1 MNSYYCYIIKIT
13 KNNKLRGFKIG
24 ERGDTDRVENLI
36 KKYEEDKKNVK
47 AEVLIPDIP
56 LPHNKEKRL
65 NDKAVHRQ
73 LIKEKK
79 FVKQDSDTLKEITS
93 ENDGKGEFFRLR
105 DGVKM
110 SDDDIVSYVKE
121 VIDKLGK
128 DESNFKTKLKNPK
141 NIIISYRGQQNHV
154 VRNYYIN
161 KILEYIP
168 GIYNNIY
175 QSFLLIG
182 QFDEQFVSQLSGY
195 NKVYILYDSEEQ
207 KINYIDAVE
216 KNLYYFYNTD
226 EVLKMCKK
234 FDYIIANPPYAMGN
248 ELTKTVVENVEFG
261 KYINLMPASKYKG
274 KELYRYVESIEKVED
289 NFDDACVGE
298 SLTIT
303 IMSKTA
309 DTFSSFDELEMCKFD
324 ERFRKF
330 YENNS
335 KKENNINY
343 TFVYKISKSKDEI
356 KEALNKINSDTDFF
370 ISQRTADNGVHI
382 DDGATDRK
390 WNLGYNI
397 SDTSIFNI
405 TKWTGGAWGT
415 QGGFIQ
421 FNKKVEK
428 DNFTNFWYR
437 NGKNGLMNKLI
448 KGLNKT
454 NGTIELAI
462 PRVDWSHPWTDEEI
476 LKEYG
481 YTEEEIKEILE

>member
-47 AEVLIPDIP
+47 AEVLISNIP
-56 LPHNKEKRL
+56 LPQNKEKRL

-79 FVKQDSDTLKEITS
+79 FIKQESDTLKEITS

-110 SDDDIVSYVKE
+110 TDFEIISYVE
-121 VIDKLGK
+121 GVIDKLGK

-168 GIYNNIY
+168 NVYNTIY

-207 KINYIDAVE
+207 KIKYIDAVE

-274 KELYRYVESIEKVED
+274 KELYKYVESIEKVED
-289 NFDDACVGE
+289 NFEDACIGD
-298 SLTIT
+298 SLTVAT
-303 IMSKTA
+303 MSKTA
-309 DTFSSFDELEMCKFD
+309 DAFSSFEELEICKFD
-324 ERFRKF
+324 ERFKKF
-330 YENNS
+330 YRQNLTR
-335 KKENNINY
+335 KINFDY
-343 TFVYKISKSKDEI
+343 QVKYNDKNKDI
-356 KEALNKINSDTDFF
+356 LQNKINSLTLELDFV
-370 ISQRTADNGVHI
+370 IPVRCAANGI
-382 DDGATDRK
+382 DMSGFSYD
-390 WNLGYNI
+390 WNINHKENK
-397 SDTSIFNI
+397 SVFSIG
-405 TKWTGGAWGT
+405 WDGT
-415 QGGFIQ
+415 QWQTFFSAIK
-421 FNKKVEK
+421 FAHSIEK

-437 NGKNGLMNKLI
+437 KGRDGLMHKLI
-448 KGLNKT
+448 KGLNKAG
-454 NGTIELAI
+454 GTIELAI
-462 PRVDWSHPWTDEEI
+462 PRVDWSHSWTDEEI

>member
-47 AEVLIPDIP
+47 AEVLISDIP

-128 DESNFKTKLKNPK
+128 DENNYKTKLKNPK

-168 GIYNNIY
+168 GIYNTIY

-274 KELYRYVESIEKVED
+274 KELYRYVESIDKVDD
-289 NFDDACVGE
+289 NFDDAYVGE

-303 IMSKTA
+303 EMSKTA
-309 DTFSSFDELEMCKFD
+309 DKFKSFEELEMCKF
-324 ERFRKF
+324 EEKFKKF
-330 YENNS
+330 YELNLLRKSPFNIGPYCS
-335 KKENNINY
+335 KPTKQNY
-343 TFVYKISKSKDEI
+343 SQ
-356 KEALNKINSDTDFF
+356 DTDFF
-370 ISQRTADNGVHI
+370 VYLRAADHGI
-382 DDGATDRK
+382 DM
-390 WNLGYNI
+390 
-397 SDTSIFNI
+397 S
-405 TKWTGGAWGT
+405 GGAFDWNNKLKSEQELMPYILRTYEDRGQMVCGQFIFFSTEEEKKNFTDFWYKNGT
-415 QGGFIQ
+415 QG
-421 FNKKVEK
+421 
-428 DNFTNFWYR
+428 
-437 NGKNGLMNKLI
+437 LMHKLI
-448 KGLNKT
+448 KGMHKSS
-454 NGTIELAI
+454 GTIDTAI

-481 YTEEEIKEILE
+481 YTEEKIKEILK

>member
-47 AEVLIPDIP
+47 AEVLIPDIL

-65 NDKAVHRQ
+65 NDKTVHRQ

-128 DESNFKTKLKNPK
+128 DENNYKTKLKNPK

-168 GIYNNIY
+168 GIYNTIY

-195 NKVYILYDSEEQ
+195 NKVYDSEEQ

-274 KELYRYVESIEKVED
+274 KELYRYVESIDRVED
-289 NFDDACVGE
+289 NFEDACIGD
-298 SLTIT
+298 SLTVAV
-303 IMSKTA
+303 MSKSV
-309 DTFSSFDELEMCKFD
+309 DTFSSFEELEMCKFD
-324 ERFRKF
+324 EKFRKF
-330 YENNS
+330 YEKNFSAQPTYELGPMDS
-335 KKENNINY
+335 KPTRNHYDI
-343 TFVYKISKSKDEI
+343 
-356 KEALNKINSDTDFF
+356 LTDFF
-370 ISQRTADNGVHI
+370 IYTRVAANGV
-382 DDGATDRK
+382 DMSGKAYNWNFKLGDESELFNTLLKDRHE
-390 WNLGYNI
+390 LGIYFWGQFLF
-397 SDTSIFNI
+397 FNSPEER
-405 TKWTGGAWGT
+405 T
-415 QGGFIQ
+415 
-421 FNKKVEK
+421 
-428 DNFTNFWYR
+428 NFTDYWYR
-437 NGKNGLMNKLI
+437 NGTAGLCHKLI
-448 KGLNKT
+448 KGLHKT
-454 NGTIELAI
+454 GGTVDIAI

>member
-47 AEVLIPDIP
+47 AEVLISDIP

-73 LIKEKK
+73 LIKEKR

-207 KINYIDAVE
+207 KISYIDAVE

-274 KELYRYVESIEKVED
+274 KELYRYVESIDKVDD
-289 NFDDACVGE
+289 NFEDACIGD
-298 SLTIT
+298 SLTVAT
-303 IMSKTA
+303 MSKTA
-309 DTFSSFDELEMCKFD
+309 DTFSSFEELEMCKADNKFK
-324 ERFRKF
+324 KF
-330 YENNS
+330 YCA
-335 KKENNINY
+335 NINR
-343 TFVYKISKSKDEI
+343 TTLYKIGLYYTKPE
-356 KEALNKINSDTDFF
+356 KEAYSQNTDFF
-370 ISQRTADNGVHI
+370 VYLRAAANGV
-382 DDGATDRK
+382 DM
-390 WNLGYNI
+390 
-397 SDTSIFNI
+397 S
-405 TKWTGGAWGT
+405 GGAFDWNNKLKSEEELQSYIIRWYESKRTCVCG
-415 QGGFIQ
+415 QFIL
-421 FNKKVEK
+421 FNTSTEK
-428 DNFTNFWYR
+428 DNFTNYWYR
-437 NGKNGLMNKLI
+437 NGTSGLCHKLL
-448 KGLNKT
+448 KGLNKSS
-454 NGTIELAI
+454 GTITPAI

>member
-73 LIKEKK
+73 LIKEKR

-261 KYINLMPASKYKG
+261 KYINLMPVSKYKG

-289 NFDDACVGE
+289 HFDDACVGE
-298 SLTIT
+298 SLIVTE
-303 IMSKTA
+303 MSKTA
-309 DTFSSFDELEMCKFD
+309 DTFSSFEELEMCKFE
-324 ERFRKF
+324 ERFKKF
-330 YENNS
+330 YELNLSRKSPFNIGPYCS
-335 KKENNINY
+335 KPTKQNY
-343 TFVYKISKSKDEI
+343 SQ
-356 KEALNKINSDTDFF
+356 DTDFF
-370 ISQRTADNGVHI
+370 VYLRAAANGADMSGGTYDWNNRLKSEQELMPYILRTYE
-382 DDGATDRK
+382 DR
-390 WNLGYNI
+390 GQMVCGQF
-397 SDTSIFNI
+397 IFFS
-405 TKWTGGAWGT
+405 TEEE
-415 QGGFIQ
+415 
-421 FNKKVEK
+421 KK
-428 DNFTNFWYR
+428 NFTDFWYR
-437 NGKNGLMNKLI
+437 NGISGLMHKLI
-448 KGLNKT
+448 KGMHKSS
-454 NGTIELAI
+454 GTIDTAI
-462 PRVDWSHPWTDEEI
+462 PRVDWSHSWTDEEI

-481 YTEEEIKEILE
+481 YTEEEIKEILK

>member
-73 LIKEKK
+73 LIKEKR

-128 DESNFKTKLKNPK
+128 DENNYKTKLKNPK

-207 KINYIDAVE
+207 KISYIDVVE

-261 KYINLMPASKYKG
+261 KYINLMPVSKYKG

-289 NFDDACVGE
+289 HFDDACVGE

-303 IMSKTA
+303 TMSKIA
-309 DTFSSFDELEMCKFD
+309 DTFSSFDELEFCKVNPKLLDYYKQNFHKKQTFTIL
-324 ERFRKF
+324 ELIQGF
-330 YENNS
+330 NS
-335 KKENNINY
+335 VE
-343 TFVYKISKSKDEI
+343 EI
-356 KEALNKINSDTDFF
+356 TSFLNTLNKETDFL
-370 ISQRTADNGVHI
+370 IHTRTVK
-382 DDGATDRK
+382 DGLYLSGMTYE
-390 WNLGYNI
+390 WNVSKTLENKNI
-397 SDTSIFNI
+397 HF
-405 TKWTGGAWGT
+405 GT
-415 QGGFIQ
+415 QGENKYRAPIGYIR
-421 FNKKVEK
+421 FNTKQER
-428 DNFTNFWYR
+428 DNFTEFWYM
-437 NGKNGLMNKLI
+437 GEKNGLMQKLI
-448 KGLNKT
+448 KGLNKSS
-454 NGTIELAI
+454 GSLLPAI

>member
-47 AEVLIPDIP
+47 AEVLISDIP

-207 KINYIDAVE
+207 KISYIDAVE

-261 KYINLMPASKYKG
+261 KYINLMPVSKYKG

-289 NFDDACVGE
+289 HFDDACVGE
-298 SLTIT
+298 SLIVTE
-303 IMSKTA
+303 MSKTA
-309 DTFSSFDELEMCKFD
+309 DTFSSFEELEMCKFE
-324 ERFRKF
+324 ERFKKF
-330 YENNS
+330 YELNLSRKSPFNIGPYCS
-335 KKENNINY
+335 KPTKQNY
-343 TFVYKISKSKDEI
+343 SQ
-356 KEALNKINSDTDFF
+356 DTDFF
-370 ISQRTADNGVHI
+370 VYLRASANGVDMCGGTYDWNNRLKSEQELMPYI
-382 DDGATDRK
+382 LRTYEDR
-390 WNLGYNI
+390 GQMVCGQF
-397 SDTSIFNI
+397 IFFS
-405 TKWTGGAWGT
+405 TEEE
-415 QGGFIQ
+415 
-421 FNKKVEK
+421 KK
-428 DNFTNFWYR
+428 NFTDFWYR
-437 NGKNGLMNKLI
+437 NGISGLMHKLI
-448 KGLNKT
+448 KGMHKSS
-454 NGTIELAI
+454 GTIELAI

>member
-128 DESNFKTKLKNPK
+128 DENNYKTKLKNPK

-168 GIYNNIY
+168 GIYNTIY

-207 KINYIDAVE
+207 KISYIDAVE

-289 NFDDACVGE
+289 NFEDAYVGE
-298 SLTIT
+298 SLTIA

-309 DTFSSFDELEMCKFD
+309 DTFKSFEELEMCKFD
-324 ERFRKF
+324 EKFRKF

-335 KKENNINY
+335 KRKNNINY
-343 TFVYKISKSKDEI
+343 QFIFKTSKVEKDVWD
-356 KEALNKINSDTDFF
+356 ALLTVNPLTDFF
-370 ISQRTADNGVHI
+370 IHQRAAKDGVHLGENTI
-382 DDGATDRK
+382 DKK
-390 WNLGYNI
+390 WNLLI
-397 SDTSIFNI
+397 DTSTNI
-405 TKWTGGAWGT
+405 LGVSKYGDNGYKT
-415 QGGFIQ
+415 QGGFI
-421 FNKKVEK
+421 FFSTPSEK
-428 DNFTNFWYR
+428 ANFTDFWYR
-437 NGKNGLMNKLI
+437 DGKNGLMHKLI
-448 KGLNKT
+448 QGLNKSD
-454 NGTIELAI
+454 GTIELAI

>member
-168 GIYNNIY
+168 GIYDNIY

-207 KINYIDAVE
+207 KINYIDSVE

-274 KELYRYVESIEKVED
+274 KELYRYVESIQKVED
-289 NFDDACVGE
+289 NFDDAYVGE

-303 IMSKTA
+303 TMSKTA
-309 DTFSSFDELEMCKFD
+309 DTFSSFEELEMCKFD
-324 ERFRKF
+324 GRFRKF

-335 KKENNINY
+335 RRENNIKY
-343 TFVYKISKSKDEI
+343 IYKYVNTV
-356 KEALNKINSDTDFF
+356 KEKIREFLDKLNSDTDFF
-370 ISQRTADNGVHI
+370 VSYRAADHGVHL
-382 DDGATDRK
+382 TDNAMDII
-390 WNLGYNI
+390 WNTGINRDTKMFNI
-397 SDTSIFNI
+397 SIDSST
-405 TKWTGGAWGT
+405 TYRT
-415 QGGFIQ
+415 QGGFI
-421 FNKKVEK
+421 FFKTKEEK
-428 DNFTNFWYR
+428 DNFTAFWYR
-437 NGKNGLMNKLI
+437 GDKNGLMHKFI
-448 KGLNKT
+448 KGLNKS
-454 NGTIELAI
+454 GGSIELAI

>member
-1 MNSYYCYIIKIT
+1 MKTQYYCYAIKIT
-13 KNNKLRGFKIG
+13 TSDSFRGVKIG
-24 ERGDTDRVENLI
+24 ECGDTDRVENLSR
-36 KKYEEDKKNVK
+36 KYEEDKKNVK
-47 AEVLIPDIP
+47 TKVIVSDIP
-56 LPHNKEKRL
+56 LPCNNKKRL
-65 NDKAVHRQ
+65 NDKTIHKRIISDG
-73 LIKEKK
+73 L
-79 FVKQDSDTLKEITS
+79 FVKQDSSVLKEITGAD
-93 ENDGKGEFFRLR
+93 DGKDEFFRLK
-105 DGVKM
+105 DDVVM
-110 SDDDIVSYVKE
+110 SDDEIAKYLRDTIN
-121 VIDKLGK
+121 DLGK
-128 DESNFKTKLKNPK
+128 DEKNFTANIEKPLRYRKNNEK
-141 NIIISYRGQQNHV
+141 KQKHYV
-154 VRNYYIN
+154 DEYYIN
-161 KILEYIP
+161 IFFKYL
-168 GIYNNIY
+168 GNIGKEKT
-175 QSFLLIG
+175 FFLIG
-182 QFDEQFVSQLSGY
+182 QFHEQFVSY
-195 NKVYILYDSEEQ
+195 IARNNTIYILYDSEDD
-207 KINYIDAVE
+207 KCKYIDVV
-216 KNLYYFYNTD
+216 KNNLYYFYDLD

-274 KELYRYVESIEKVED
+274 KELYKYVESIEKVED

>member
-73 LIKEKK
+73 LIKEKR

-121 VIDKLGK
+121 VIEKLGK
-128 DESNFKTKLKNPK
+128 DENNYKTKLKNPK

-274 KELYRYVESIEKVED
+274 KELYRYVESIDKVED
-289 NFDDACVGE
+289 HFDDAEIGE
-298 SLTIT
+298 SLTVAT
-303 IMSKTA
+303 MSKIA
-309 DTFSSFDELEMCKFD
+309 DTFKSFGELEMCKFD
-324 ERFRKF
+324 ERFKKF
-330 YENNS
+330 YEKNNS
-335 KKENNINY
+335 IKSS
-343 TFVYKISKSKDEI
+343 FVVGPILSKPTREHYSQ
-356 KEALNKINSDTDFF
+356 NTDFF
-370 ISQRTADNGVHI
+370 VYLRASANGVDMCGGTYDWNNRLKSEQELMPYI
-382 DDGATDRK
+382 IRK
-390 WNLGYNI
+390 HECKNKEVVCGQFIFFN
-397 SDTSIFNI
+397 TS
-405 TKWTGGAWGT
+405 T
-415 QGGFIQ
+415 
-421 FNKKVEK
+421 EK
-428 DNFTNFWYR
+428 DNFTDFWYR
-437 NGKNGLMNKLI
+437 SGRMGLMHKLI
-448 KGLNKT
+448 KGLNKSC
-454 NGTIELAI
+454 GTIDIAI

>member
-65 NDKAVHRQ
+65 NDKTVHRQ
-73 LIKEKK
+73 LIKEKR

-168 GIYNNIY
+168 GIYNTIY

-303 IMSKTA
+303 IMSKTSA
-309 DTFSSFDELEMCKFD
+309 TFSSFDELEMCKFD
-324 ERFRKF
+324 ERFKKF

-335 KKENNINY
+335 RRENNINY
-343 TFVYKISKSKDEI
+343 IYKYARTDKTLIREFLDNRNPDLDFVI
-356 KEALNKINSDTDFF
+356 T
-370 ISQRTADNGVHI
+370 QRTVENGIHI
-382 DDGATDRK
+382 DDISLDRV
-390 WNLGYNI
+390 WNLRLNI
-397 SDTSIFNI
+397 NTNIFNVNI
-405 TKWTGGAWGT
+405 NGKNLYKTPC
-415 QGGFIQ
+415 GFIF
-421 FNKKVEK
+421 FNTKEEK
-428 DNFTNFWYR
+428 DNFTSFWYR
-437 NGKNGLMNKLI
+437 NGKSGLMHKLI

-454 NGTIELAI
+454 DGTIELAI

>member
-47 AEVLIPDIP
+47 AEVLITDIP

-65 NDKAVHRQ
+65 NDKTVHRQ

-207 KINYIDAVE
+207 KISYIDAVE

-248 ELTKTVVENVEFG
+248 ELTKTVVENIEFG
-261 KYINLMPASKYKG
+261 KYINLMPASKYKS
-274 KELYRYVESIEKVED
+274 KELYRYVKDIERVED
-289 NFDDACVGE
+289 TFEDAVVGD
-298 SLTIT
+298 SLTIAEIDRT
-303 IMSKTA
+303 PCG
-309 DTFSSFDELEMCKFD
+309 FSSYEELGLLRCDAKLK
-324 ERFRKF
+324 KF
-330 YENNS
+330 YKENL
-335 KKENNINY
+335 ERYNNINY
-343 TFVYKISKSKDEI
+343 CYLYRQGCKTQEEVRNAIDSINPNTSFFV
-356 KEALNKINSDTDFF
+356 FM
-370 ISQRTADNGVHI
+370 RTADHGVHI
-382 DDGATDRK
+382 KDDAIDRK
-390 WNLGYNI
+390 WNLGTNI
-397 SDTSIFNI
+397 S
-405 TKWTGGAWGT
+405 TKILDVVKKGVGWGT
-415 QGGFIQ
+415 QGGFI
-421 FNKKVEK
+421 FFKTKEEK
-428 DNFTNFWYR
+428 DNFTEFWYKD
-437 NGKNGLMNKLI
+437 GKEGLMHKLI
-448 KGLNKT
+448 KGLHLPS
-454 NGTIELAI
+454 GSIENSI
-462 PRVDWSHPWTDEEI
+462 PRVDWTRKWTAAEI

>member
-168 GIYNNIY
+168 GIYNTIY

-207 KINYIDAVE
+207 KISYIDAVE

-274 KELYRYVESIEKVED
+274 KELYKYVESIEKVDD
-289 NFDDACVGE
+289 NFDDAYVGE

-303 IMSKTA
+303 TMSKTA

-324 ERFRKF
+324 EKLRKF

-335 KKENNINY
+335 QRENNINY
-343 TFVYKISKSKDEI
+343 QYIFKTSKVEKDVWD
-356 KEALNKINSDTDFF
+356 ALLTVNPLTDFF
-370 ISQRTADNGVHI
+370 IHQRAAKDGVHLGKNTI
-382 DDGATDRK
+382 DKK
-390 WNLGYNI
+390 WNLLI
-397 SDTSIFNI
+397 DTSTNI
-405 TKWTGGAWGT
+405 LGVSKYGDNGYKT
-415 QGGFIQ
+415 QGGFI
-421 FNKKVEK
+421 FFSIPSEK
-428 DNFTNFWYR
+428 ANFTDFWYR
-437 NGKNGLMNKLI
+437 DGKNGLMHKLI
-448 KGLNKT
+448 QGLNKSD
-454 NGTIELAI
+454 GTIELAI

>member
-207 KINYIDAVE
+207 KISYIDAVE

-274 KELYRYVESIEKVED
+274 KELYRYVESIDKVDD
-289 NFDDACVGE
+289 NFDDAYVGE
-298 SLTIT
+298 SLTVAT
-303 IMSKTA
+303 MSKIA
-309 DTFSSFDELEMCKFD
+309 DTFSSFEELEMCKFD
-324 ERFRKF
+324 ERFKKF
-330 YENNS
+330 YELNLSRKSLFNIGPYCS
-335 KKENNINY
+335 KPTKQNY
-343 TFVYKISKSKDEI
+343 SQ
-356 KEALNKINSDTDFF
+356 DTDFF
-370 ISQRTADNGVHI
+370 VYLRAAANGVDMSGGTYDWNNKLKSEQELMPYI
-382 DDGATDRK
+382 LRTYEDR
-390 WNLGYNI
+390 GQMVCGQF
-397 SDTSIFNI
+397 IFFS
-405 TKWTGGAWGT
+405 TEEE
-415 QGGFIQ
+415 
-421 FNKKVEK
+421 KK
-428 DNFTNFWYR
+428 NFTDFWYR
-437 NGKNGLMNKLI
+437 NGISGLMHKLI
-448 KGLNKT
+448 KGMHKSS
-454 NGTIELAI
+454 GTIDTAI